1 MGMGEPP
8 SWEKAAMY
16 SLMALVL
23 ILCGGGILSL
33 DNLLIT
39 DTLNALLA

>member
-1 MGMGEPP
+1 
-8 SWEKAAMY
+8 MY
-16 SLMALVL
+16 SVMALVL

-39 DTLNALLA
+39 DALKALLA